1 MDELVARIIELREAR
16 DNAHAEICELEK
28 RLELLAEFA
37 DTPAAPA
44 LREVF
49 ADRDRARRERPV
61 REGGRGSAE

>member
-1 MDELVARIIELREAR
+1 MDEIIARILELREAR

-44 LREVF
+44 LRDVF
-49 ADRDRARRERPV
+49 ADRDRARREQPV
-61 REGGRGSAE
+61 REGGKGSAE

>member
-1 MDELVARIIELREAR
+1 MDEIIARILELREAR

-49 ADRDRARRERPV
+49 ADRDRVRRERPE

>member
-1 MDELVARIIELREAR
+1 MDEIIARIIELREAR
-16 DNAHAEICELEK
+16 DNGHAEICELEK

-44 LREVF
+44 LRDVF

>member
-1 MDELVARIIELREAR
+1 MDEIIARILELREAR

-44 LREVF
+44 LRDVF

>member
-1 MDELVARIIELREAR
+1 MDEIIARILELREMR

-44 LREVF
+44 LRDVF
-49 ADRDRARRERPV
+49 AERDRARREGAGN
-61 REGGRGSAE
+61 GGRGK

>member
-1 MDELVARIIELREAR
+1 MDEIIARILELREAR

-61 REGGRGSAE
+61 REGGKGSAE

>member
-1 MDELVARIIELREAR
+1 MDEIIARIIELREVR
-16 DNAHAEICELEK
+16 DTAHAEICELEK

-44 LREVF
+44 LRDVF

-61 REGGRGSAE
+61 REGGKGSAE

>member
-1 MDELVARIIELREAR
+1 MDEIIARIIELRAVR
-16 DNAHAEICELEK
+16 DTAHAEICELEK
-28 RLELLAEFA
+28 RMELLAEFA